1 MNTLSLSTLPA
12 RGDSKTSLKAL
23 THAPALAWPT
33 VAVFV
38 SAVSVMACCDTLALR
53 GLLPLWAA
61 CLLNSLAGYS
71 LFSVVH
77 DSIHRAVSSNS
88 RLNDWFG
95 RIAIVSVSPMVTLG
109 LFRWG
114 HIQHHRFANGPRD
127 PDAWLHGPAWSL
139 PLRWVLIDVW
149 YFLYILKA
157 IRGGDKVA
165 ARHFKPTLV
174 ACALTVLGIVL
185 ACRYGYGMDL
195 LVLYFLP
202 ARLTLL
208 LLGFSFFWLPH
219 VPHDTPQEQNLYR
232 ATTVRLGL
240 EWLMTPLLQNQNFHL
255 LHHLYPSTPFYNNGR
270 LWRLLEPELRRHD
283 LAIQHGFAIQPI
295 IHRGSAPQERSDA

>member
-1 MNTLSLSTLPA
+1 MSSMTLGTLSA
-12 RGDSKTSLKAL
+12 RNPRPSLKAL
-23 THAPALAWPT
+23 TQAPALAWPT
-33 VAVFV
+33 LAIFV
-38 SAVSVMACCDTLALR
+38 LAIGTMACSDTLALR
-53 GLLPLWAA
+53 GLLPLWAG
-61 CLLNSLAGYS
+61 CLFNGLAGYA

-77 DSIHRAVSSNS
+77 DSIHRAVSSNT

-127 PDAWLHGPAWSL
+127 PDGWLHGPAWSL
-139 PLRWVLIDVW
+139 PLRWVLIDAW
-149 YFLYILKA
+149 YFVYILKA
-157 IRGGDKVA
+157 IRRGDKAA
-165 ARHFKPTLV
+165 ARNFKPTLA
-174 ACALTVLGIVL
+174 ACALTGLGVAA
-185 ACRYGYGMDL
+185 ACHYGYGLPL

-202 ARLTLL
+202 ARITLL

-232 ATTVRLGL
+232 ATTVRLGT

-283 LAIQHGFAIQPI
+283 LAIQHGFAIQPT
-295 IHRGSAPQERSDA
+295 IHCGSAPRERNDA